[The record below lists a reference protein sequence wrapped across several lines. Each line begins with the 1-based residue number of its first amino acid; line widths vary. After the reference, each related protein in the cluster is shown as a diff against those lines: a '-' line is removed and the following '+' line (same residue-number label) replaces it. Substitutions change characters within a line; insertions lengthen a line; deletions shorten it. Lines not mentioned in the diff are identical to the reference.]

1 VQRCCPRPIV
11 CAQNVSA
18 PSPTD
23 AEVHRVNESSDTPG
37 NSGKPGDFIDLRAE
51 LAELVDEFVA
61 VATDLW
67 PRLEDHK
74 YRWQLYGYGLPDGY
88 DKLVVS
94 DIIAAL
100 LEALKGMGIAR
111 NRLVHAQLK
120 ADDHEAG
127 PSGTT

>member
-1 VQRCCPRPIV
+1 M
-11 CAQNVSA
+11 
-18 PSPTD
+18 
-23 AEVHRVNESSDTPG
+23 NESSDTPG